1 MDLKE
6 AFEMAMQGE
15 IEGRELYRVAA
26 RQTEDKKAKD
36 VFMRLA
42 NDEDMHLAFLRKLS
56 KDYNEG
62 KKMELP
68 ELPKV
73 TEFDDAKSPIFTRE
87 FKQFV
92 KDKDFE
98 IATLSIAMKLELEA
112 SRFYREMSEIAED
125 EKLKD
130 FFMYLS
136 KWEDSHFDALKRQ
149 KGFFEEYY
157 KAKYSF
163 FRGF

>member
-1 MDLKE
+1 
-6 AFEMAMQGE
+6 
-15 IEGRELYRVAA
+15 
-26 RQTEDKKAKD
+26 
-36 VFMRLA
+36 
-42 NDEDMHLAFLRKLS
+42 
-56 KDYNEG
+56 
-62 KKMELP
+62 MELP
-68 ELPKV
+68 KLPKV